1 MKLPAEVDGA
11 LWELRDA
18 VQHMVED
25 LSPRPK
31 GDTAQAELGFA
42 IEQVDLDVV
51 RGNYDVTRLQARNPK
66 LVGAITS
73 LLGMHFFKWDVIA
86 TICGVSWETVAA
98 VAEHRKES
106 IREFKGR
113 MAGRLMFL
121 IEAMTPVLM
130 DKIRRGQV
138 TALDLKLVYEVF
150 ALMSGEATSIV
161 ETRATTPALDALKSG
176 MAEILEKYGAAG
188 MGLGEGK
195 ILAEGA
201 GGMAG
206 GVSPGA
212 GMPALGDGAGRLD
225 LVPVREVEV
234 VELGV
239 SEDDTPVARNYG
251 VVVDGHQNVPS
262 TSGGSVDA

>member
-31 GDTAQAELGFA
+31 GDTVQAELGFPV
-42 IEQVDLDVV
+42 EQVDLDVV
-51 RGNYDVTRLQARNPK
+51 RGNYDVSRLIARNPK

-161 ETRATTPALDALKSG
+161 ENRASTPALDALKSG
-176 MAEILEKYGAAG
+176 MAEILAQYGAAG
-188 MGLGEGK
+188 MGLEAGK
-195 ILAEGA
+195 ISAVGGA
-201 GGMAG
+201 
-206 GVSPGA
+206 PGA
-212 GMPALGDGAGRLD
+212 PLALGDGAGRLD
-225 LVPVREVEV
+225 LVPVREVHV

-239 SEDDTPVARNYG
+239 SENDTPTVPKHG
-251 VVVDGHQNVPS
+251 LVVDSHHDEPS
-262 TSGGSVDA
+262 QSGGCDDV